1 MEINPKKAIFLII
14 FVLTLLLLIGGG
26 IYFYSISLHK
36 SKQIERRPK
45 DLSHN
50 PCLLD
55 NEVMKYEIVEEK
67 DGSKSV
73 IISIYNE
80 DQTTKKF
87 SFRVGNFSGPYKR
100 SAFKCN
106 IYIVREFNV
115 DYIKGVPL
123 KDYREELWVYHYDG
137 TGEFLMTL
145 FRGEGELDNFGSLF
159 SIDPFEKY
167 ITLERSY
174 LGNPNY
180 ALVIKRLDT
189 KEDIFV
195 LPLKEI
201 TNKYPT
207 LEGSIG
213 FNEWTK
219 DGRYFWGNISYGA
232 NVLAFFRIDTTNW
245 SYEVFPAPKDVLGG
259 DALNVE
265 TGYITVHPG
274 NVWFGIAEITEEEKE
289 RRRKEGIGTELY
301 IENLITKEKHFVDKT
316 DEPLWYFKP
325 KWISDTELEYY
336 LPSGERKIYKIQ
348 PK

>member
-1 MEINPKKAIFLII
+1 MEINPKKIKFLVIFL
-14 FVLTLLLLIGGG
+14 LTLVLLASEG
-26 IYFYSISLHK
+26 IYFYSTSLRK

-45 DLSHN
+45 DLSHS

-73 IISIYNE
+73 VISIYNE
-80 DQTTKKF
+80 GQVAKKF

-106 IYIVREFNV
+106 IYLVREFNV
-115 DYIKGVPL
+115 DYAKGVPL
-123 KDYREELWVYHYDG
+123 KGFKTELWRYHYDG
-137 TGEFLMTL
+137 KGEPIMTL
-145 FRGEGELDNFGSLF
+145 FKAEGVPDNFSSFF
-159 SIDPFEKY
+159 SIDPAEKY
-167 ITLERSY
+167 IALERNY

-180 ALVIKRLDT
+180 ALVIKNLKT
-189 KEDIFV
+189 NEDVFV
-195 LPLKEI
+195 LLLRDIVE
-201 TNKYPT
+201 KYPK

-219 DGRYFWGNISYGA
+219 DGRYFWGNIFYGA

-274 NVWFGIAEITEEEKE
+274 NVWFGITEITEEEKE

-301 IENLITKEKHFVDKT
+301 IENLITKERRFVDKT